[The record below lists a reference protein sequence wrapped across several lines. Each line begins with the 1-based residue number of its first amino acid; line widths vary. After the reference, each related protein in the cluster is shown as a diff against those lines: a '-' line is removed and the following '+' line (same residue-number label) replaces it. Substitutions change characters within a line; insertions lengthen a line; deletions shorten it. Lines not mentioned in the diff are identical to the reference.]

1 MARLPRPT
9 PPPPVAELA
18 TAVDRVVAEPV
29 KRAVAGSVLR
39 MLGSRRTPPADDWLL
54 ADAGDPGLF
63 GPESVAWKVHADL
76 TSMLI
81 GGISALLLQTLHPS
95 AMAGVADHSDYRHD
109 PTGRLHRTGA
119 YIVNTTYGST
129 REAEQAIAAVRRIH
143 DRVNGVR
150 PDGVPYDANDP
161 DLLTWVHVAE
171 VGQFLRSFQRYG
183 PFRLGAADVDRYYA
197 EVAEVA
203 RRLGAA
209 NVPTNAAAVR
219 AYYRR
224 VRPDL
229 AATEQAI
236 EAVRF
241 LTQSKGTNLS
251 ERSIYGWL
259 VQAAI
264 AVLPHWSRPMLG
276 LPQPRLVGEAFRVPT
291 WTAGTLLRWAL
302 GESPVV
308 ARARQRTELAAVV
321 EPRPDRQTRSAAR

>member
-1 MARLPRPT
+1 
-9 PPPPVAELA
+9 VAELA

-39 MLGSRRTPPADDWLL
+39 MLGGRRGQPEDDWLL

-63 GPESVAWKVHADL
+63 GPDSVAWKVHADL

-81 GGISALLLQTLHPS
+81 GGVSALLLQTLHPS
-95 AMAGVADHSDYRHD
+95 AMAGVADHSDYRRD

-119 YIVNTTYGST
+119 FIVNTTYGSR
-129 REAEQAIAAVRRIH
+129 READQAIAAVRRIH
-143 DRVNGVR
+143 DHVKGVR

-161 DLLTWVHVAE
+161 HLLTWIHVAE
-171 VGQFLRSFQRYG
+171 VGQFLRSYQRYG
-183 PFRLGAADVDRYYA
+183 PRRLPVGDVDRYYG

-209 NVPTNAAAVR
+209 AVPTSSTAVR

-224 VRPDL
+224 IRPEL

-241 LTQSKGTNLS
+241 LTQPKGNTVG
-251 ERSIYGWL
+251 ERSIYGFM

-264 AVLPHWSRPMLG
+264 AVLPHWARPMLG
-276 LPQPRLVGEAFRVPT
+276 LPQPIVVGEAFRVPT
-291 WTAGTLLRWAL
+291 LTAGTLLRWAL

-308 ARARQRTELAAVV
+308 ARARQRTQLTAVV
-321 EPRPDRQTRSAAR
+321 HPRAASASR

>member
-1 MARLPRPT
+1 
-9 PPPPVAELA
+9 VAEFA
-18 TAVDRVVAEPV
+18 TAVDRVVTEPV

-39 MLGSRRTPPADDWLL
+39 MLGSRRTPPSDDWLL

-63 GPESVAWKVHADL
+63 GPDSVAWKVHADL

-95 AMAGVADHSDYRHD
+95 AMAGVADHSDYRRD

-119 YIVNTTYGST
+119 FIVNTTYGST
-129 REAEQAIAAVRRIH
+129 REAEQAIEAVRRIH

-150 PDGVPYDANDP
+150 PDGIPYDANQP

-171 VGQFLRSFQRYG
+171 VGQFLRSYQRYG
-183 PFRLGAADVDRYYA
+183 PGRLPSADVDRYYA
-197 EVAEVA
+197 ESADVA

-209 NVPTNAAAVR
+209 DVPTSATAVR

-224 VRPDL
+224 VRPEL
-229 AATEQAI
+229 ATTEQAI

-241 LTQSKGTNLS
+241 ITESKGTSVS
-251 ERSIYGWL
+251 ERSIYGFL
-259 VQAAI
+259 VQASI
-264 AVLPHWSRPMLG
+264 AVLPHWARPMLG
-276 LPQPRLVGEAFRVPT
+276 LPQPLVVGEAFRVPT

-308 ARARQRTELAAVV
+308 ARARQRTGLTAVV
-321 EPRPDRQTRSAAR
+321 ESRVPQ

>member
-1 MARLPRPT
+1 MIRLPRPA
-9 PPPPVAELA
+9 PPAPVVELA
-18 TAVDRVVAEPV
+18 GAVDRVVADPV

-39 MLGSRRTPPADDWLL
+39 MLGSRRPPPDDDWLL

-95 AMAGVADHSDYRHD
+95 AMAGVADHSDYRRD

-119 YIVNTTYGST
+119 FIVNTTYGSR
-129 REAEQAIAAVRRIH
+129 REAERAIAAVRQIH
-143 DRVNGVR
+143 DRVAGTR

-161 DLLTWVHVAE
+161 VLLTWIHVAE
-171 VGQFLRSFQRYG
+171 VGQFLRSYQRYG
-183 PFRLGAADVDRYYA
+183 PGRLRRTDVDRYYA

-203 RRLGAA
+203 RRLGAED
-209 NVPTNAAAVR
+209 VPTSAVEVR
-219 AYYRR
+219 DYYRR
-224 VRPDL
+224 MRPEL
-229 AATEQAI
+229 ATTEQAL
-236 EAVRF
+236 EAVGF
-241 LTQSKGTNLS
+241 LTESKGANRG
-251 ERSIYGWL
+251 ERSIYGFI

-276 LPQPRLVGEAFRVPT
+276 LPQPFVVGEAYRLPT
-291 WTAGTLLRWAL
+291 LTAGTLLRWAL

-308 ARARQRTELAAVV
+308 ARARQRCQLTATA
-321 EPRPDRQTRSAAR
+321 RPA